1 MTDYQIRKEAAI
13 QEAIEYQQSYGLYG
27 KEYSYSEL
35 LEKQEYFSKLG
46 KRYGLIEEFKENGI
60 I

>member
-1 MTDYQIRKEAAI
+1 MTYYERKKEAAR
-13 QEAIEYQQSYGLYG
+13 QEAIEYSMSDKQ
-27 KEYSYSEL
+27 YSYSEL
-35 LEKQEYFSKLG
+35 YEKQEHFRKLG